1 MSSEE
6 RRKTEPGAGTFGG
19 CLVGGNAEENA
30 REKKI
35 KRRAIGV
42 SVLLQSAGLAALL
55 IAPLFAKP
63 AELTERIAVPIPPYR
78 HGSEQRHVTRTPPAR
93 PATQICLVCPITSKP
108 FQGPIAVHGSG
119 KTEDLNEGISIGD
132 RSDESPIQ
140 NIFDSRTQPSKPET
154 PPQSNRIHVT
164 KIDPALLI
172 RRVEPIYPHLAR
184 QLHKSGKVE
193 LYAIIATDGRIQSL
207 QVVDGDPF
215 FVRSALEAV
224 EQWRYKPT
232 YLNGRPVEIDTFI
245 TVIYTLQ

>member
-6 RRKTEPGAGTFGG
+6 RRKTEPGAGTFA
-19 CLVGGNAEENA
+19 CLVEGNAEENA

-55 IAPLFAKP
+55 IAPFFAKP

-93 PATQICLVCPITSKP
+93 RATQICVVCPIASKP

-207 QVVDGDPF
+207 QVVNGDPF
-215 FVRSALEAV
+215 FVKSALEAV

-232 YLNGRPVEIDTFI
+232 YLNGRPVEIDSFI